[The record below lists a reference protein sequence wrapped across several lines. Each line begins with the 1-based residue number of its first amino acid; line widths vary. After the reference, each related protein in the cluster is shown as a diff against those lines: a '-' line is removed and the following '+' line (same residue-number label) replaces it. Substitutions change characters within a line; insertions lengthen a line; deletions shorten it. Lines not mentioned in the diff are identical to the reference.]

1 MVEGLSVG
9 QFRRGLRQE
18 ALLCLENLT
27 TAQGDNWWKDL
38 LRLWTPS
45 GCGDGLRLAVR
56 FNTLDFYYKG
66 SCVAHI
72 SFSPGKRNIPA
83 PARVTCHVQ
92 FIFEDRMLGQKQALF
107 DPERGLWKHNKTT
120 RVRKF
125 DDIIAY
131 IRLWQDKPTQTAK
144 RRKAPEKPGVDAII
158 GNSGNVIDLEMA
170 LPAWDRKKDSALR
183 MDLVSLER
191 DGDRIQIAF
200 WEAKTFD
207 DGRLRSE
214 EGLPEVIGQLLGN
227 SESPGYVEYV
237 KHADHETNIRSA
249 YAETCVILD
258 RLHKMKCSLM
268 SGNSAPMS
276 PHPLIAEVARLAK
289 EEIPNRL
296 FVKSQLGLVIF
307 SDREDK
313 VIRNDIYW
321 RPHREAIHGTG
332 ITILEQQNSKDITLP
347 VVPRT

>member
-9 QFRRGLRQE
+9 KFRRGLRQE
-18 ALLCLENLT
+18 AVLCLETLT
-27 TAQGDNWWKDL
+27 NAQGDNWWKDL

-72 SFSPGKRNIPA
+72 SFSPGKRNVPA
-83 PARVTCHVQ
+83 SARVICHVQ
-92 FIFEDRMLGQKQALF
+92 FIFEGKIPGKDQALF
-107 DPERGLWKHNKTT
+107 DPQQELWKCNELAKG
-120 RVRKF
+120 RKF
-125 DDIIAY
+125 EEIIDY
-131 IRLWQDKPTQTAK
+131 IRRWQDKSTQTGK
-144 RRKAPEKPGVDAII
+144 RRKSSEKPGVDAIV
-158 GNSGNVIDLEMA
+158 GNSGNVIDLEMG
-170 LPAWDRKKDSALR
+170 LPAWERKKSALR

-214 EGLPEVIGQLLGN
+214 DGVPEVIGQLLGN
-227 SESPGYVEYV
+227 DPEPGYVDYV
-237 KHADHETNIRSA
+237 KHADHEADIRNA

-258 RLHKMKCSLM
+258 RLHKMKCAVA
-268 SGNSAPMS
+268 SGNSAPTS
-276 PHPLIAEVARLAK
+276 LYPLITEVARLAR

-296 FVKSQLGLVIF
+296 VVRGQPGLVIY

-313 VIRNDIYW
+313 VIKNDIFW
-321 RPHREAIHGTG
+321 PPHRKAIVGAG
-332 ITILEQQNSKDITLP
+332 ITIFEAQNSKDMILP
-347 VVPRT
+347 VMLGT

>member
-9 QFRRGLRQE
+9 KFRRGLRQE
-18 ALLCLENLT
+18 AILCLKNLT
-27 TAQGDNWWKDL
+27 NAEGDNWWKDL

-66 SCVAHI
+66 SCVAHV
-72 SFSPGKRNIPA
+72 SFSPGKRNVPA
-83 PARVTCHVQ
+83 PARVICHVQ
-92 FIFEDRMLGQKQALF
+92 FIFEGNIPGQEQALF
-107 DPERGLWKHNKTT
+107 DPEQGLWKHNKSM

-131 IRLWQDKPTQTAK
+131 IRLWQDKPAQIAK
-144 RRKAPEKPGVDAII
+144 RRKAPEKPGVDAIV

-170 LPAWDRKKDSALR
+170 LPAWDRKKSALR

-191 DGDRIQIAF
+191 NGDCIQIAF

-214 EGLPEVIGQLLGN
+214 EGLPEVIGQLLGDN
-227 SESPGYVEYV
+227 KGPGYVEYV
-237 KHADHETNIRSA
+237 KHADHETDIRSA
-249 YAETCVILD
+249 YAETCAILD
-258 RLHKMKCSLM
+258 RLHKMKCAVM
-268 SGNSAPMS
+268 SGNSAPTS
-276 PHPLIAEVARLAK
+276 LHPLIAEVARLAK

-296 FVKSQLGLVIF
+296 VVKSQPGLVIY

-313 VIRNDIYW
+313 VIKSDIYW
-321 RPHREAIHGTG
+321 SPHREAIEGAG